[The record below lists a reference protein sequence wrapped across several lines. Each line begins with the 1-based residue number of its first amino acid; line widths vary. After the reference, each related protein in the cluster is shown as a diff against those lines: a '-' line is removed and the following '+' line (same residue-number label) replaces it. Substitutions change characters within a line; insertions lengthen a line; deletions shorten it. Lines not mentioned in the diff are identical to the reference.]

1 MSEICVRQLQG
12 NISVNLTKNVEDFFD
27 KVEGKP
33 YELTTKKILFKEDC
47 EDYEGRSGFFCSELV
62 AAAYEE
68 CSLLNVEKDNINRFW
83 PVSFS
88 PSGYFERSLK
98 PGFELGPVIL
108 IDCNK
113 AEIGNARRMVSSGSR
128 RQINFYKS
136 SFKDKSATAATPSKV
151 GDIPE
156 TPSGTE

>member
-12 NISVNLTKNVEDFFD
+12 NISANLTNKVKDFFE

-88 PSGYFERSLK
+88 PSGYF
-98 PGFELGPVIL
+98 IL
-108 IDCNK
+108 VMQK
-113 AEIGNARRMVSSGSR
+113 S
-128 RQINFYKS
+128 QI
-136 SFKDKSATAATPSKV
+136 
-151 GDIPE
+151 
-156 TPSGTE
+156 